1 MLQVFHSHYFSHGF
15 HFCKK
20 LISFQAVGRGGGD
33 GMYIWISV
41 LKGDKGTQDLI
52 LTRSGT
58 YYYYCQWKV
67 FLMSRAH
74 GRLITNLKDFLFL
87 LIIIFIF
94 KSSKETGS
102 QDLIWTKKRYYRKDL
117 GE

>member
-1 MLQVFHSHYFSHGF
+1 
-15 HFCKK
+15 
-20 LISFQAVGRGGGD
+20 
-33 GMYIWISV
+33 MYIWISV
-41 LKGDKGTQDLI
+41 FKGDKGTQDWI
-52 LTRSGT
+52 LTREAVPT

-102 QDLIWTKKRYYRKDL
+102 QDLIWTKKRYYWKDL

>member
-1 MLQVFHSHYFSHGF
+1 
-15 HFCKK
+15 
-20 LISFQAVGRGGGD
+20 
-33 GMYIWISV
+33 
-41 LKGDKGTQDLI
+41 
-52 LTRSGT
+52 
-58 YYYYCQWKV
+58 
-67 FLMSRAH
+67 MSRAH
-74 GRLITNLKDFLFL
+74 GKLITNLKDFLFL